1 MLDSQ
6 SCNNMHQVCV
16 MEKDQFTQRCI
27 SYPDIMILTFSPAKI
42 IYFTN
47 WVLFVFF
54 FFFVKEIFLVKT
66 FNLYLP
72 RQSHMVYSFR
82 FLLPSTTSAHNSLQ
96 IHIFYW
102 DTEIHFWF
110 LLTSRAMICNIYHVI
125 LSIWSTNNSIL
136 CYTTKFITLI
146 TYLSPNLIS
155 ISAFNCQILHLPH
168 HILGLAI

>member
-1 MLDSQ
+1 M
-6 SCNNMHQVCV
+6 
-16 MEKDQFTQRCI
+16 
-27 SYPDIMILTFSPAKI
+27 Y
-42 IYFTN
+42 
-47 WVLFVFF
+47 F

-96 IHIFYW
+96 MHIFYW

-136 CYTTKFITLI
+136 CYTILQSSSLSLLTSHPILLAFLLLIVKFSICHI
-146 TYLSPNLIS
+146 IS
-155 ISAFNCQILHLPH
+155 WDWLFKSLKS
-168 HILGLAI
+168 